1 MDLAPGVTAHT
12 TDTAR
17 LRMHWV
23 GWGPDDGE
31 LVVLVHGNMST
42 GRFFEHLAALTQ
54 QDYRVIAPDMRS
66 FGRSEPAPIDATRGL
81 RDWADDVRSLLE
93 ALGLAG
99 RPAHL
104 LGWSTGGAAISAY
117 AVDHGDV
124 ASLTYVDPVSP
135 YGFGGVRADGTP
147 CFPDWAGS
155 GGGVGSQDFA
165 AAVRDGDRGTDSP
178 FSPRNVMRSSYW
190 SSEHIVEPTLE
201 DLLVDEVLLTVTG
214 DDGYP
219 GDATPSEYWP
229 GVAPGTR
236 GILNAL
242 SPKYCNWTDIL
253 ELGPKP
259 PVLWTH
265 GGADVVIGD
274 ASAWDMA
281 TLGAAGAVPG
291 WPGED
296 VVPSQPMVS
305 QIREVLGRYAAAGG
319 RVRSETFEGSGHAP
333 FIDATQ
339 AWAAVWLDF
348 LVSARP

>member
-1 MDLAPGVTAHT
+1 MRWIGA
-12 TDTAR
+12 
-17 LRMHWV
+17 
-23 GWGPDDGE
+23 GPDDGE
-31 LVVLVHGNMST
+31 LIILVHGNMST
-42 GRFFEHLAALTQ
+42 GRFFEHLLPLVPPE
-54 QDYRVIAPDMRS
+54 YRVIAPDMRG
-66 FGRSEPAPIDATRGL
+66 FGRSEPLPIDATRGL
-81 RDWADDVRSLLE
+81 RDWSDDVRSLVE
-93 ALGLAG
+93 ALGLTG

-124 ASLTYVDPVSP
+124 ASLTYVDPVAP

-147 CFPDWAGS
+147 CYDDWAGS

-190 SSEHIVEPTLE
+190 SPDHTVPPELE
-201 DLLVDEVLLTVTG
+201 DLLVDEVLLTVIG

-219 GDATPSEYWP
+219 GDATPSENWP

-242 SPKYCNWTDIL
+242 SPKYCTWTDVVDL
-253 ELGPKP
+253 PAKP
-259 PVLWTH
+259 PILWTH
-265 GGADVVIGD
+265 GGADVIISD

-281 TLGAAGAVPG
+281 TLGAAGVVPG
-291 WPGED
+291 WPGPEA
-296 VVPSQPMVS
+296 VPSQPMVS
-305 QIREVLGRYAAAGG
+305 QIGAILDRYAAAGG
-319 RVRSETFEGSGHAP
+319 RVRREVFEGSGHAP

-348 LVSARP
+348 LAGARPA